1 MPIYKM
7 RGKKDGLQ
15 QYRVRINFVD
25 AFGTPRQIDRVAYGA
40 DNARQLEAKL
50 QAEYRKGNGDALTVQ
65 ALFDEYIAHKRNSVR
80 ETTLN
85 KTERILRA
93 NVLPYVAK
101 TKLNKLD
108 MPKLINWKNNIAE
121 LSTAIKTKQ
130 NIYGEFR
137 ALLNYAVRMGYI
149 PSNPLHRI
157 GNFRDAYFKKP
168 QDKRHYYT
176 AEQFSAYKKAALR
189 DAERTNMYDYYVFF
203 CIAFYTGM
211 RKGEIHALKW
221 TDIDGNILHVRRSVA
236 QKVKGKSIVETPPKN
251 KSSYRDLQ
259 IPVPLS
265 EILTEQLNRQKRDPG
280 FSDNFRVCGAHKCLS
295 DTALD
300 NKNRQFA
307 ADAGLERIRIHDFR
321 HSHASLLA
329 NEGINIQEISRR
341 LGHSNV
347 EITWNTYSHL
357 YPREEERAVSVLNG
371 IK

>member
-121 LSTAIKTKQ
+121 LPTAIKTKQ

-157 GNFRDAYFKKP
+157 GNFRDAYFEKP
-168 QDKRHYYT
+168 QDKMHYYT

-259 IPVPLS
+259 IPVPLL

-307 ADAGLERIRIHDFR
+307 A
-321 HSHASLLA
+321 
-329 NEGINIQEISRR
+329 
-341 LGHSNV
+341 
-347 EITWNTYSHL
+347 
-357 YPREEERAVSVLNG
+357 PRYHQ
-371 IK
+371 